1 MSSSNDNNSK
11 REEIC
16 KRISD
21 LISSILFLVFIIYLS
36 KLMFFSPMSIF
47 YIMILMYSI
56 GIGYYL
62 TFGIMNAIDEEKH
75 SVIEGELI
83 NIIKEEPSTSKLV
96 EKEETTTDKKYKTL
110 LKKFKDIKKDF
121 LKTKNDIKNIKDL
134 LSKKEEEEENDDEE
148 NDDEENDDEKN
159 DDEEN
164 CSVISKQGISE
175 DFQINDLDE
184 IIEKSILDLNDDNFE
199 LINKM
204 D

>member
-1 MSSSNDNNSK
+1 MTSSNDNNSK

-36 KLMFFSPMSIF
+36 KLMFFNPISIF
-47 YIMILMYSI
+47 YIMILIYSI

-62 TFGIMNAIDEEKH
+62 TFGIINAIDEEKH
-75 SVIEGELI
+75 LVIEGETTD
-83 NIIKEEPSTSKLV
+83 IIKEEPTSTLV
-96 EKEETTTDKKYKTL
+96 EEEETTTDKKYKTL

-121 LKTKNDIKNIKDL
+121 LETKNDIKNIKEL
-134 LSKKEEEEENDDEE
+134 LSKKEEEEENKENFTHGDE
-148 NDDEENDDEKN
+148 NDGEEDNDD
-159 DDEEN
+159 EN
-164 CSVISKQGISE
+164 CSVISKQGSSE